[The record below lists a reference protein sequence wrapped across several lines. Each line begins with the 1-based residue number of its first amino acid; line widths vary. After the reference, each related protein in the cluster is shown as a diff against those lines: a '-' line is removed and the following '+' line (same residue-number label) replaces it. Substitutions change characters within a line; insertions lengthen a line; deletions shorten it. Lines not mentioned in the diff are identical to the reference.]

1 MYREVDR
8 GRFDSSLLYGDYEI
22 AYTNYDAVI
31 AFNDCAEHEQAIIR
45 FAEKYD
51 LPIEW
56 ID

>member
-22 AYTNYDAVI
+22 AYTNYDVVI
-31 AFNDCAEHEQAIIR
+31 AFDDCAEHGKAIAR